1 MENVRQSREK
11 IIIEPAISPIRQVQ
25 FIQAIL
31 ILVGV
36 ILGNSVSQWFYMLD
50 IFVGLELLVAS
61 LLGESLPEK
70 LFAKF
75 SWNKPFTKNQSS
87 NFEKKL

>member
-1 MENVRQSREK
+1 MEKMRSSDQKVSSVL
-11 IIIEPAISPIRQVQ
+11 PVISPRQQVQ

-50 IFVGLELLVAS
+50 ILAGISLLVAS
-61 LLGESLPEK
+61 LSGSCLLEVALAKLP
-70 LFAKF
+70 
-75 SWNKPFTKNQSS
+75 WNQPLIIRKD
-87 NFEKKL
+87 